1 MDAAIIDEH
10 IVHLEEC
17 IFCSLVRIKAYESI
31 AEGVSCLPISNDVAR
46 SDLPKLGED
55 DLQVLHHSDEMSI
68 ALQVLKVSASKFSVS
83 YVQHILMMLHILLML
98 FVSLRQ
104 R

>member
-31 AEGVSCLPISNDVAR
+31 AEGVSRLPIPNDVAR

-55 DLQVLHHSDEMSI
+55 DLQVLHHSDVLSS
-68 ALQVLKVSASKFSVS
+68 ALQPFKSVQAKALCLTCGIS
-83 YVQHILMMLHILLML
+83 Y
-98 FVSLRQ
+98 
-104 R
+104 